1 MNALIKIQ
9 EVSHKYDI
17 TARTLRY
24 YEDMGLISSTRN
36 DDYAYRLYDEA
47 AIKRLEQILVLRKLN
62 INIRDIKR
70 IFSSSD
76 SDVVLDVLG
85 KKVQNIDDEVA
96 LLHELKEIVL
106 GFIRQI
112 EQIDFNNDSNVKM
125 LYERAKEIETQLVKI
140 DYIGKPSNV
149 SRFLEVTEKLEKR
162 PDIRIV
168 DLPPCRMIT
177 SGSGDK
183 KTQERFYKLWSKL
196 DEQRKDKFFQRD
208 FMVHVEPPEEG
219 HPAIWWYA
227 IEDWVSEKD
236 TDGFEI
242 FQFEGGLFATAMT
255 YDWDDNITVKAY
267 YNIMDWIAE
276 HDRFIYDDRPGHHV
290 MFNALGPDDATRLG
304 FIQGEYYFPIGIKET
319 MTQG

>member
-1 MNALIKIQ
+1 MNELIKIQ
-9 EVSHKYDI
+9 EVSNKYDI

-24 YEDMGLISSTRN
+24 YEDIGLISSTRSE
-36 DDYAYRLYDEA
+36 DYAYRLYDES

-62 INIRDIKR
+62 ISIKDIKR
-70 IFSSSD
+70 IFSSSS

-112 EQIDFNNDSNVKM
+112 EQIDFNSDANVKM
-125 LYERAKEIETQLVKI
+125 LYEKAKEIETQLVNI

-149 SRFLEVTEKLEKR
+149 SRLLDVTEKLKKR
-162 PDIRIV
+162 LDIRIV
-168 DLPPCRMIT
+168 DLPACRMIT

-183 KTQERFYKLWSKL
+183 ETMERFYKLWSKL

-276 HDRFIYDDRPGHHV
+276 HDKFMYDDRPGHHV
-290 MFNALGPDDATRLG
+290 MFNALGPDDTTRLG
-304 FIQGEYYFPIGIKET
+304 FIQGEYYFPIGIKEEHSK
-319 MTQG
+319 

>member
-1 MNALIKIQ
+1 MNKLIKIN
-9 EVSHKYDI
+9 EVSNKYDI

-24 YEDMGLISSTRN
+24 YEDMELINSTRSE
-36 DDYAYRLYDEA
+36 DYAYRLYDEA

-62 INIRDIKR
+62 ISIKDIKR
-70 IFSSSD
+70 IFSSSG

-106 GFIRQI
+106 EFIRQI
-112 EQIDFNNDSNVKM
+112 EQIDFDSDANVKV
-125 LYERAKEIETQLVKI
+125 LYEKAKEIKAQLVNI

-149 SRFLEVTEKLEKR
+149 SRLLEVTEKLEKR

-168 DLPPCRMIT
+168 DLPACRMIT

-183 KTQERFYKLWSKL
+183 ETKERFYKLWSKL
-196 DEQRKDKFFQRD
+196 DEQRKDKFYQRD
-208 FMVHVEPPEEG
+208 FMVHVRPPEEG
-219 HPAIWWYA
+219 HPAEWWYA

-267 YNIMDWIAE
+267 YNLMDWIAE
-276 HDRFIYDDRPGHHV
+276 HDRFMYDDRPGHHV

-304 FIQGEYYFPIGIKET
+304 FIQGEYYFPIGIKSERSK
-319 MTQG
+319 

>member
-1 MNALIKIQ
+1 
-9 EVSHKYDI
+9 
-17 TARTLRY
+17 
-24 YEDMGLISSTRN
+24 MGLINSTRSE
-36 DDYAYRLYDEA
+36 DYAYRLYDES

-62 INIRDIKR
+62 ISIRDIKR
-70 IFSSSD
+70 IFNSSGSD
-76 SDVVLDVLG
+76 IVLDVLG

-112 EQIDFNNDSNVKM
+112 EQMDFNSDANVKM
-125 LYERAKEIETQLVKI
+125 LYEKAKEIETQLVNI

-149 SRFLEVTEKLEKR
+149 SRLLEVTEKLEKR
-162 PDIRIV
+162 PNIRIV
-168 DLPPCRMIT
+168 DLPACRMIT
-177 SGSGDK
+177 TGSVDRGDK
-183 KTQERFYKLWSKL
+183 ETKERFYKLWSKL
-196 DEQRKDKFFQRD
+196 DEQRKDRFFQRD

-219 HPAIWWYA
+219 HPAEWWYA
-227 IEDWVSEKD
+227 IEDWVTEKD

-267 YNIMDWIAE
+267 YDIMDWISE
-276 HDRFIYDDRPGHHV
+276 HDKFMYDDRPGHHV

-304 FIQGEYYFPIGIKET
+304 FIQGEYFFPIGIKEERSK
-319 MTQG
+319 

>member
-1 MNALIKIQ
+1 MNELIKIKD
-9 EVSHKYDI
+9 VSDRYSI

-24 YEDMGLISSTRN
+24 YEDMGLINSTRS
-36 DDYAYRLYDEA
+36 DDYAYRMYDEEA
-47 AIKRLEQILVLRKLN
+47 VKRLEQILILRKLN
-62 INIRDIKR
+62 ISIRDIKR
-70 IFSSSD
+70 IFSSSG

-85 KKVQNIDDEVA
+85 EKVQNIDDELA

-106 GFIRQI
+106 GFIQQI
-112 EQIDFNNDSNVKM
+112 ERIDFNSDANVKL
-125 LYERAKEIETQLVKI
+125 LYEKAKKIETQLVNI

-149 SRFLEVTEKLEKR
+149 SRLLEVTEKLEKR

-168 DLPPCRMIT
+168 DLPVCRMIT

-183 KTQERFYKLWSKL
+183 ETKERFYKLWSKL
-196 DEQRKDKFFQRD
+196 DEQRKDRFFQRD

-276 HDRFIYDDRPGHHV
+276 HDKFMYDDRPGHHV
-290 MFNALGPDDATRLG
+290 MFNALGPDDATCFG
-304 FIQGEYYFPIGIKET
+304 FIHGEYYFPIGIKEERT
-319 MTQG
+319 E

>member
-1 MNALIKIQ
+1 
-9 EVSHKYDI
+9 
-17 TARTLRY
+17 
-24 YEDMGLISSTRN
+24 
-36 DDYAYRLYDEA
+36 
-47 AIKRLEQILVLRKLN
+47 LE
-62 INIRDIKR
+62 
-70 IFSSSD
+70 
-76 SDVVLDVLG
+76 VLG

-106 GFIRQI
+106 GFIQQI
-112 EQIDFNNDSNVKM
+112 ERMDFNSDANVKM
-125 LYERAKEIETQLVKI
+125 LYEKAKEIETQLVNI

-149 SRFLEVTEKLEKR
+149 SRLLEVTEKLEKR
-162 PDIRIV
+162 PNIRIV
-168 DLPPCRMIT
+168 DLPACRMIT

-183 KTQERFYKLWSKL
+183 ETMERFYKLWSKL
-196 DEQRKDKFFQRD
+196 DEQRKDRFFQRD

-276 HDRFIYDDRPGHHV
+276 HDKFMYDDRPGHHV
-290 MFNALGPDDATRLG
+290 MFNALGPDDTTRLG
-304 FIQGEYYFPIGIKET
+304 FIQGEYYFPIGIKERHT
-319 MTQG
+319 K

>member
-1 MNALIKIQ
+1 M
-9 EVSHKYDI
+9 
-17 TARTLRY
+17 
-24 YEDMGLISSTRN
+24 
-36 DDYAYRLYDEA
+36 
-47 AIKRLEQILVLRKLN
+47 
-62 INIRDIKR
+62 
-70 IFSSSD
+70 
-76 SDVVLDVLG
+76 
-85 KKVQNIDDEVA
+85 QNIDDEVA
-96 LLHELKEIVL
+96 ILHELKEIVL

-112 EQIDFNNDSNVKM
+112 EQIDFNSDANVKM
-125 LYERAKEIETQLVKI
+125 LYEKTKEIETKLVNI

-149 SRFLEVTEKLEKR
+149 SRLLEVTEKLEKR

-168 DLPPCRMIT
+168 DLPACRMIT
-177 SGSGDK
+177 SGSGNK
-183 KTQERFYKLWSKL
+183 ETKERFYKLWSKL
-196 DEQRKDKFFQRD
+196 DEQRADRFFQRD

-227 IEDWVSEKD
+227 VEDWVSEKD

-276 HDRFIYDDRPGHHV
+276 HDKFMYDDRPGHHV

-304 FIQGEYYFPIGIKET
+304 FIQGEYFFPIGIKGE
-319 MTQG
+319 QP

>member
-1 MNALIKIQ
+1 MNDLIKIQ
-9 EVSHKYDI
+9 EVSNKYDI

-24 YEDMGLISSTRN
+24 YEDMELIRSTRS
-36 DDYAYRLYDEA
+36 DDYAYRLYDES
-47 AIKRLEQILVLRKLN
+47 AIKRLEQILILRKLN
-62 INIRDIKR
+62 ISIKDIKR
-70 IFSSSD
+70 IFSSSG
-76 SDVVLDVLG
+76 SDVVLDVLE
-85 KKVQNIDDEVA
+85 KKVENIDDEVA
-96 LLHELKEIVL
+96 LLCELKEIVFE
-106 GFIRQI
+106 FIRQI
-112 EQIDFNNDSNVKM
+112 EQMDFNNDANVKR
-125 LYERAKEIETQLVKI
+125 LYEKAKEIETQLVNI
-140 DYIGKPSNV
+140 DYIGKPSNA
-149 SRFLEVTEKLEKR
+149 SRLLEVTEKLEKR
-162 PDIRIV
+162 PNIRIV
-168 DLPPCRMIT
+168 DLPACRMIT

-183 KTQERFYKLWSKL
+183 ETKERFYKLWSKL

-276 HDRFIYDDRPGHHV
+276 HDKFMYDDRPGHHV

-304 FIQGEYYFPIGIKET
+304 FIQGEYYFPIGIKGER
-319 MTQG
+319 

>member
-9 EVSHKYDI
+9 DVSSKYDI

-24 YEDMGLISSTRN
+24 YEEMELISSTRS
-36 DDYAYRLYDEA
+36 DDYAYRLYDEY

-62 INIRDIKR
+62 ISIRDIKR
-70 IFSSSD
+70 IFSSSG
-76 SDVVLDVLG
+76 SDIVLDVLG

-112 EQIDFNNDSNVKM
+112 EHMDFNIDTNVKM
-125 LYERAKEIETQLVKI
+125 LYEKAKEIETQLVNI
-140 DYIGKPSNV
+140 NYIGKPSNIN
-149 SRFLEVTEKLEKR
+149 RLLEVTEKLEKR
-162 PDIRIV
+162 SNIRIV
-168 DLPPCRMIT
+168 ELPACRMIT

-183 KTQERFYKLWSKL
+183 ETMERFGKLWSNLDKL
-196 DEQRKDKFFQRD
+196 RKDRFFQRD

-219 HPAIWWYA
+219 HPAVWWYA

-236 TDGFEI
+236 TDGFKI

-267 YNIMDWIAE
+267 YNIIDWIAE
-276 HDRFIYDDRPGHHV
+276 NDKFIYDERPGHHV
-290 MFNALGPDDATRLG
+290 MFNALGSDDTACLG
-304 FIQGEYYFPIGIKET
+304 FIQGEYYFPIGIKEERSK
-319 MTQG
+319 

>member
-1 MNALIKIQ
+1 MKELIKIQ
-9 EVSHKYDI
+9 EVSNKYDI

-24 YEDMGLISSTRN
+24 YEDMELISSTRSE
-36 DDYAYRLYDEA
+36 DYAYRLYDDS

-62 INIRDIKR
+62 ISIKDIKR
-70 IFSSSD
+70 IFSSSG

-112 EQIDFNNDSNVKM
+112 EKMDFNSDANVKT
-125 LYERAKEIETQLVKI
+125 LYEKAKEIETQLVNI

-149 SRFLEVTEKLEKR
+149 SRFLEVTEKLEKK

-168 DLPPCRMIT
+168 ELPACRMIT

-183 KTQERFYKLWSKL
+183 KTLKRFQNLWMKL
-196 DEQRKDKFFQRD
+196 DKQRKDKFSPRD
-208 FMVHVEPPEEG
+208 FMVHVSPPEKS
-219 HPAIWWYA
+219 PAVWWYA
-227 IEDWVSEKD
+227 IEDWVSEGD

-242 FQFEGGLFATAMT
+242 FTFQGGLFATAT
-255 YDWDDNITVKAY
+255 THDWDYNITLKAY
-267 YNIMDWIAE
+267 NNIKEWLAE
-276 HDRFIYDDRPGHHV
+276 HDKLMYDDRPGHHV
-290 MFNALGPDDATRLG
+290 MFNAYGPDKNILG
-304 FIQGEYYFPIGIKET
+304 YQQAEYYFPIGIKEDHSK
-319 MTQG
+319 

>member
-1 MNALIKIQ
+1 MNELIKIK
-9 EVSHKYDI
+9 EVSDKYDV

-24 YEDMGLISSTRN
+24 YEDMGLITSTRSN
-36 DDYAYRLYDEA
+36 DYAYRLYDENA
-47 AIKRLEQILVLRKLN
+47 VKRLEQILILRKLN
-62 INIRDIKR
+62 ISIKDIQH
-70 IFSSSD
+70 IFNALGSA
-76 SDVVLDVLG
+76 VVLDVLG
-85 KKVQNIDDEVA
+85 KKVQNIDNEVA

-106 GFIRQI
+106 DFIRQI
-112 EQIDFNNDSNVKM
+112 EQIDFSSNSDVKL
-125 LYERAKEIETQLVKI
+125 LYDKAKEIKTQLVNI
-140 DYIGKPSNV
+140 DYIGNPSSV
-149 SRFLEVTEKLEKR
+149 SRLIEVTEKLEKK

-168 DLPPCRMIT
+168 DLPVCRMIT
-177 SGSGDK
+177 SGSGDAETK
-183 KTQERFYKLWSKL
+183 ERFFQLWSKL
-196 DEQRKDKFFQRD
+196 DAQRKDKFFQRD

-276 HDRFIYDDRPGHHV
+276 HDKFMYDDRPGHHV
-290 MFNALGPDDATRLG
+290 MFNALGPDDTTRLG
-304 FIQGEYYFPIGIKET
+304 FIQGEYYFPIGIKTEHT
-319 MTQG
+319 N